1 MLPPI
6 PSWEGLHPLLVHF
19 PIALLLVVPVFLVG
33 GLMFKKLRAGAA
45 IAALVLMLMGTT
57 GAFLSVATGEAAG
70 ELAERNVA
78 VNEALEEHEE
88 LAEDSQWVF
97 AGLTA
102 VFAVLVIV
110 PRFLKRPLPAGLVVG
125 GHVVFLVVYLGGTV
139 LLANTAHAGGRLV
152 HEFGVH
158 SLVADTPA
166 AAVSDH
172 DDRRGRD

>member
-6 PSWEGLHPLLVHF
+6 PSWDGLHPLVVHF

-33 GLMFKKLRAGAA
+33 GLVIKKFRAGATM
-45 IAALVLMLMGTT
+45 AALVLMLLGTAA
-57 GAFLSVATGEAAG
+57 AFLSVATGEAAG
-70 ELAERNVA
+70 VLAERNVA

-102 VFAVLVIV
+102 AFAVIV
-110 PRFLKRPLPAGLVVG
+110 LGPRFLSRPVPPPVLVG
-125 GHVVFLVVYLGGTV
+125 GHVVFLAVYLGGSA

-158 SLVADTPA
+158 AIVADSPQA
-166 AAVSDH
+166 AAPRH
-172 DDRRGRD
+172 DDHREHD